1 MSIRERTYWLSG
13 AARLRRK
20 DDSLVFELADGNRVP
35 VPVTDIAD
43 IITTAPVDINTA
55 TMALLRQHEIAVH
68 VLDHYGNYA
77 GMVAPAS
84 DHCSGEI
91 VRKQVLAA
99 EDPKRRNVIARA
111 FVVATAFN
119 VRWVLGREQLDSSY
133 NRFVEAVGRT
143 ESPAELMAAEGNFR
157 RSCWAL
163 LDTKLP
169 DWLCL
174 HGRSR
179 RPPANPANAFV
190 SFVNSLIYSRAL
202 TAIRLTPLH
211 PGIGFLHTTMARR
224 RFTLALDL
232 AEHFKPIFAER
243 LLLRSA
249 HQRSLTLADFDCEA
263 NASLLSEAGRKKVLA
278 MVRDELDS
286 TVYHR
291 GLKRKVR
298 YEELFHLEA
307 LKLVRTFLEDQP
319 FKPFKVWW

>member
-20 DDSLVFELADGNRVP
+20 DDSLVFELADGTAVP
-35 VPVTDIAD
+35 VPVTDVAD
-43 IITTAPVDINTA
+43 IVTTAPVDLNTA
-55 TMALLRQHEIAVH
+55 TMALLRKHEIGVH

-91 VRKQVLAA
+91 VRRQVLAA
-99 EDPKRRNVIARA
+99 EDPKRCHAIARE
-111 FVVATAFN
+111 FLLATAFN
-119 VRWVLGREQLDSSY
+119 VRWVLGREQLDAAHS
-133 NRFVEAVGRT
+133 RFVDAVQRA
-143 ESPAELMAAEGNFR
+143 ESPPELMAAEGNFR
-157 RSCWAL
+157 RTCWAL

-179 RPPANPANAFV
+179 RPPENPANAFV
-190 SFVNSLIYSRAL
+190 SFVNALIYSRAL

-211 PGIGFLHTTMARR
+211 PGIGFLHSTMACN

-243 LLLRSA
+243 LLLRAA
-249 HQRSLTLADFDCEA
+249 HQRSLTMADFDSQA
-263 NASLLSEAGRKKVLA
+263 NVSLLSEAGRKKVLA

-291 GLKRKVR
+291 GLRRKVR

-307 LKLVRTFLEDQP
+307 LKLVHVVLEDHP